1 MEYLSIKTTEESLLQ
16 TTMIVHIPSKKV
28 ELAKSLRYPAAGPD
42 CDKEVK
48 RQGNTKSSNK
58 LEPMCRPARD

>member
-1 MEYLSIKTTEESLLQ
+1 
-16 TTMIVHIPSKKV
+16 MIVHIPSKKV

-58 LEPMCRPARD
+58 LEPMCLPARD